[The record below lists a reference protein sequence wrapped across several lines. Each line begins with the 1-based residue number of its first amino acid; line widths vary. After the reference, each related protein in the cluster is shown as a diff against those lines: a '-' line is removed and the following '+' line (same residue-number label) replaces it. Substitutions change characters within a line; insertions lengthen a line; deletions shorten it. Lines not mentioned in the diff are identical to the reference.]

1 VSAPD
6 TRWPTPARSALPVDE
21 EEMRRWMRR
30 LVALGYQES
39 TARNWVSRIR
49 IAYAHG
55 VTDEAEVDAG
65 FPGFTSESR
74 SVMRAAIRQLD
85 EFRRSG

>member
-1 VSAPD
+1 MSAPGPY
-6 TRWPTPARSALPVDE
+6 RPIPARSSLPPDE
-21 EEMRRWMRR
+21 EELRRWVRW
-30 LVALGYQES
+30 LLALGYRES
-39 TARNWVSRIR
+39 TVRNWVSRIR